1 MKYEDLSF
9 TTTNKDG
16 LEVICD
22 ILAVVPNP
30 NNSEEPYVIYTD
42 YTMDANDEF
51 VKQYGKVI
59 EVEGEFVL
67 KTIEDEKTI
76 SLIKHEAEDE
86 TVKYVNE
93 QIQENIS

>member
-22 ILAVVPNP
+22 ILEVVPNP
-30 NNSEEPYVIYTD
+30 VNSEEPYVIYTD

-51 VKQYGKVI
+51 VRQYGKVI
-59 EVEGEFVL
+59 EVEGEYVL
-67 KTIEDEKTI
+67 KNITDPIQIEVIKKESQDE
-76 SLIKHEAEDE
+76 
-86 TVKYVNE
+86 VVRYVNE

>member
-22 ILAVVPNP
+22 ILAVIPNP
-30 NNSEEPYVIYTD
+30 TNNEEPYVIYTD
-42 YTMDANDEF
+42 YTLDENDEF

-76 SLIKHEAEDE
+76 ELIKHEAEDE

>member
-22 ILAVVPNP
+22 ILSVVPNP
-30 NNSEEPYVIYTD
+30 TNSEEPYVIYTD
-42 YTMDANDEF
+42 YTMDDNDEF
-51 VKQYGKVI
+51 IKQYGKVI
-59 EVEGEFVL
+59 EVEGDYVL

-76 SLIKHEAEDE
+76 NLIKQEAEDE